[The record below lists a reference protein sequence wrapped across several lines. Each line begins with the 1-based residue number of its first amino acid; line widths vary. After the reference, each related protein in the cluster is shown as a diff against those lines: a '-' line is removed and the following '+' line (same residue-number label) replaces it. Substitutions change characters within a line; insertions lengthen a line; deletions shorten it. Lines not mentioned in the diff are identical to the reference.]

1 MKIYHIKPA
10 IHNKSLFDEQ
20 LLYTLAEQ
28 AKDVLSLQD
37 LKYISPNQN

>member
-1 MKIYHIKPA
+1 MVY
-10 IHNKSLFDEQ
+10 NKNLTAAQ